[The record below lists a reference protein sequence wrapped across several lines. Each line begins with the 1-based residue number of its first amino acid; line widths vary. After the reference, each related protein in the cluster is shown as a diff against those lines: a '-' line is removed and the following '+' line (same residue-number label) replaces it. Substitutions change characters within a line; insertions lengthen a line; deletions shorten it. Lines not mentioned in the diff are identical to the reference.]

1 MSDEKIEDITQ
12 SPLEIE
18 LKDGKKYKLGTI
30 GLIDFGDFQQ
40 YIRSQRIDLTNNIK
54 NKKMQLHQIKKIMN
68 NPIDLDKE
76 YRTLN
81 GLCYMAWKSIQK
93 CHPEV
98 TLSDMNKLIDLDNFD
113 KISIIMGNL
122 GGKPK
127 NSKQA
132 KVNP

>member
-1 MSDEKIEDITQ
+1 MVDEKIEDMTQ

-18 LKDGKKYKLGTI
+18 LKDGKTYKLGAI

-40 YIRSQRIDLTNNIK
+40 YIRSQRISLINNIK
-54 NKKMQLHQIKKIMN
+54 DKELQLLMTDKIMVD
-68 NPIDLDKE
+68 PIDLDKE

-98 TLSDMNKLIDLDNFD
+98 SLSDINKLIDLDNFD

-127 NSKQA
+127 NSKKA
-132 KVNP
+132 KANP